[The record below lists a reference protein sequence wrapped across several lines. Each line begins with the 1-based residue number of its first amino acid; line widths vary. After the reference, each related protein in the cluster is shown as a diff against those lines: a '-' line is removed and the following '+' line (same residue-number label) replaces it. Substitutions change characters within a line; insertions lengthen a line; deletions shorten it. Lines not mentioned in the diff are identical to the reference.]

1 MDCKDN
7 KGETM
12 NNTTVINLK
21 KEIEAKRSY
30 LNRIVV
36 EQIEK
41 VEIIRVSQELDT
53 LITEYMYRTI

>member
-1 MDCKDN
+1 MKSA
-7 KGETM
+7 TI
-12 NNTTVINLK
+12 INLK

-30 LNRIVV
+30 LNRIVI

-53 LITEYMYRTI
+53 LITEYMYKTI